1 MNIAVISKDY
11 TELISRVIA
20 DDLMKSNE
28 ESKEDFADRQ
38 VLIAQINSV
47 LNSIENTAGVEV
59 YPIADSSEYAVGD
72 KTMIAIDTEHPKGFS
87 IMDRANGDFIPFYYA
102 DKIPVNFVNEV
113 IDKNTGSKPE
123 WFVQTVES
131 HRKQRSDDKLLS
143 EMKTAIDMPQYKV
156 IDEDELQALDGG
168 EDIYDF
174 ALSPEVLI
182 EAMQTHK
189 QGFTVVMGTD
199 DMVIET
205 GYILD
210 ACYDRFNTC
219 EAVFGDVPEE
229 IRAELVETFKDAY
242 EDCWDN
248 HTEEHYTKPLYDEGE
263 AESLANDISAGAI
276 GVTLDAKG
284 DDRDGFGYFRPMYA
298 LINDELGVKNLYKL
312 PVYLNDETGEL
323 VSQKEIESKLTF
335 FVDGAEYDNER
346 LDVTFDVPDSEE
358 IMADILDNSVDDDR
372 EYLSKTNVELKA
384 YSPFND
390 REQSKEPCRDMTV
403 ITMQDLEDTGFVNML
418 KNRNAS
424 YIPR

>member
-1 MNIAVISKDY
+1 MNITVISNDY
-11 TELISRVIA
+11 KELISRVIA
-20 DDLMKSNE
+20 DDLMKSNDE
-28 ESKEDFADRQ
+28 NEKAFANRQ
-38 VLIAQINSV
+38 VLMAQINSV
-47 LNSIENTAGVEV
+47 LNSIADTLGVDI
-59 YPIADSSEYAVGD
+59 YPIADSSEYTVGD

-87 IMDRANGDFIPFYYA
+87 IMDRANADFIPLYYA
-102 DKIPVNFVNEV
+102 DKVPVNFANE
-113 IDKNTGSKPE
+113 IIGSNPE
-123 WFVQTVES
+123 WFIQSVES
-131 HRKQRSDDKLLS
+131 HRKLCSDDELLS

-182 EAMQTHK
+182 EAMQSNK

-199 DMVIET
+199 DMVIEA

-210 ACYDRFNTC
+210 TCCDRFSTC
-219 EAVFGDVPEE
+219 EEVFGDVPEE

-248 HTEEHYTKPLYDEGE
+248 HAEEHYTKPLYDEGE

-284 DDRDGFGYFRPMYA
+284 DDRNGFGYFRPMYA
-298 LINDELGVKNLYKL
+298 LINDEFGVKNLYKL
-312 PVYLNDETGEL
+312 PVYLDDETGEL
-323 VSQKEIESKLTF
+323 ISQKEIEDKLTF
-335 FVDGAEYDNER
+335 IVDGAEYDNEK
-346 LDVTFDVPDSEE
+346 LNVTFDVPDSKE
-358 IMADILDNSVDDDR
+358 IMADILDNSVNDDR
-372 EYLSKTNVELKA
+372 AYLSKTNADLKA

-390 REQSKEPCRDMTV
+390 REQDKEPHRDMTV

-418 KNRNAS
+418 KNRNVG